1 MIRSKWLGVLLT
13 IGLLAPFCFGQV
25 KPEPGGEKKGDPA
38 FNKVVDDPALPKVLL
53 IGDSISIGYTPP
65 VRELLKGKA
74 NVHRIPA
81 NGGPTSN
88 GIKHIDSWLG
98 KEKWAVI
105 HLNFGLHDLKIMP
118 DGKRQV
124 SPEDYARNL
133 QTIIDKCQKTGAKV
147 IFATTTP
154 VPAGKL
160 NPPRNFGDVADYNA
174 IANKVAQEK
183 HVQIDDLNAAVTP
196 QIKDLQK
203 PHDVHYKPAGYKV
216 LAESV
221 ARSIEA
227 ALK

>member
-1 MIRSKWLGVLLT
+1 MIHSKWLGVLLT
-13 IGLLAPFCFGQV
+13 IGLLAQSAPGQV
-25 KPEPGGEKKGDPA
+25 KPEPGGEKKRDPA
-38 FNKVVDDPALPKVLL
+38 FKKVVDDPALPKVLL

-65 VRELLKGKA
+65 VRALLKGKA

-88 GIKHIDSWLG
+88 GIKHIDQWLG

-118 DGKRQV
+118 DGKHQV
-124 SPEDYARNL
+124 SAEDYEKNL
-133 QTIIDKCQKTGAKV
+133 RTIVDKCQQTGAKV
-147 IFATTTP
+147 ILATTTP
-154 VPAGKL
+154 VPDGKL

-174 IANKVAQEK
+174 IATKVANEK

-196 QIKDLQK
+196 QIQDLQK

-216 LAESV
+216 LAEAV
-221 ARSIEA
+221 AKTIEA

>member
-1 MIRSKWLGVLLT
+1 MIRWKWLGVLLT
-13 IGLLAPFCFGQV
+13 IGLLAPLSFGQV

-38 FNKVVDDPALPKVLL
+38 FKKVVDDPTLPKVLL

-74 NVHRIPA
+74 NVHRIPT

-88 GIKHIDSWLG
+88 GIKHIDAWLG

-124 SPEDYARNL
+124 SPEDYEKNL
-133 QTIIDKCQKTGAKV
+133 ETIIDKCQQTGAKV
-147 IFATTTP
+147 ILATTTP
-154 VPAGKL
+154 VPKGKL

-174 IANKVAQEK
+174 IAAKVAAEK
-183 HVQIDDLNAAVTP
+183 HVQVDDLNAAVTP
-196 QIKDLQK
+196 KIADLQK

-221 ARSIEA
+221 AGSIEG